1 MVKHLPNLRALL
13 ESVIKT
19 DSPLDLPHR
28 LQVSFATEFRRGF
41 IVVSYSML
49 KTKGWSPR
57 KKGPSGTCEGPLSSV
72 FIMKM
77 RGDMANCMGELR
89 WGTFQQTQASMP
101 LSRLQQVNELSQIWH
116 RRSRLGP
123 YLTTVGVEACSSNRH
138 PERFSS
144 LAGYLAAAHSTYA
157 EPSSS
162 PTCCGVE
169 LHVFFSRRFSSLFR
183 LGCGRCGTNFF
194 FFANSSDPHET
205 T

>member
-1 MVKHLPNLRALL
+1 
-13 ESVIKT
+13 
-19 DSPLDLPHR
+19 
-28 LQVSFATEFRRGF
+28 
-41 IVVSYSML
+41 
-49 KTKGWSPR
+49 
-57 KKGPSGTCEGPLSSV
+57 
-72 FIMKM
+72 M
-77 RGDMANCMGELR
+77 RGSPELSIHHEDERGYGKLHGKELR

-138 PERFSS
+138 FERFSS
-144 LAGYLAAAHSTYA
+144 LVGYLAAAHSTYA

-183 LGCGRCGTNFF
+183 LGCSRCGTNFF
-194 FFANSSDPHET
+194 FFFANSSATHET
-205 T
+205 TSCTGLSSSWHTVACNQRIYLKSWKTETRTDQPSYELGW